1 MKRSVLWRILFL
13 AVVVLVLGACAKPPT
28 DEVDAANL
36 SLARAEADAD
46 AREYAPDSL
55 SDARSLVVRMESEL
69 EAKSY
74 DAAKNLALEA
84 AEAARKAIDDGASGK
99 TRARSE
105 AISLISSA
113 KTSLEEVQQ
122 SLSVAK
128 RVRGLSL
135 DVNATEGD
143 INVATQTITAA
154 DDDLSKT
161 DFKAASSKAQS
172 ARSMLSGITQRVSAA
187 VQKATRRK

>member
-1 MKRSVLWRILFL
+1 MKRSVLWGILFL
-13 AVVVLVLGACAKPPT
+13 AIVALLLGACAKPPT

-55 SDARSLVVRMESEL
+55 SDARSLVVRMETEL
-69 EAKSY
+69 EAKRY
-74 DAAKNLALEA
+74 DAAKTLALEA

-113 KTSLEEVQQ
+113 KTSLGEVQQ
-122 SLSVAK
+122 SLRAAK